1 MNSVNLEI
9 IALVVE
15 FCGWVLV
22 CCTLP
27 IDYWKWSSLDGNIIT
42 TAVLWSNLWKS
53 CFTDSAGVTECR
65 DLSSILGQER
75 YIQACRGLM
84 IGCVALGVF
93 GAMFALFGM
102 RCTRIGGTDT
112 TKSKI
117 ACVAGGCYIVGGLCS
132 LSAYSLYANR
142 ITAIFDPTYTD
153 QKYELGSPLFIGWS
167 GSVLCFVGGSIF
179 CLINGKDSKPKR
191 NIYSYTG
198 GSSYITANPKTQ
210 RSMLEYRSRSK
221 DPKTQR
227 SMREYRSQSKDPKT
241 QRSMREYRSQSKDPK
256 TQRSMREY
264 RSQSKDPKTQRSMLE
279 YRSQSK
285 DPKTQRSML
294 EYRSQSKDF
303 DRDAYV

>member
-1 MNSVNLEI
+1 MNSMNLEI

-27 IDYWKWSSLDGNIIT
+27 IDYWKWSVLDGNIIT
-42 TAVLWSNLWKS
+42 TAVLWCNLWKS
-53 CFTDSAGVTECR
+53 CFTDSTGVTDCR

-75 YIQACRGLM
+75 HIQACRGLM
-84 IGCVALGVF
+84 ICCVTLGFF
-93 GAMFALFGM
+93 GAIFALFGM

-112 TKSKI
+112 TKAKT

-142 ITAIFDPTYTD
+142 ITAIYFDPTYTD

-167 GSVLCFVGGSIF
+167 GSVLCIVGGSIF

-191 NIYSYTG
+191 NIYSYTA
-198 GSSYITANPKTQ
+198 GSSYITPNPKTQ
-210 RSMLEYRSRSK
+210 RSMQEYRSQSK
-221 DPKTQR
+221 DSKTQR
-227 SMREYRSQSKDPKT
+227 SMQEYRSQSKDPKT
-241 QRSMREYRSQSKDPK
+241 QRSMREYG
-256 TQRSMREY
+256 
-264 RSQSKDPKTQRSMLE
+264 
-279 YRSQSK
+279 
-285 DPKTQRSML
+285 
-294 EYRSQSKDF
+294 SQSKDF